1 MNLEPIKVGIL
12 TISDK
17 GSQGLRADEGGP
29 RIRTLLPADL
39 FEVRITAVVPDE
51 IPSIVDTLV
60 DWTDRR
66 KMDLIFTTGGTGLS
80 PRDLT
85 PEATARVIE
94 REIPGM
100 AEAMRREGMKHT
112 LLAQLSRGKVG
123 TRRETLIINLPGGL
137 KAIEE
142 MLPVILPAIPHALEK
157 IKGDT
162 GDCAR

>member
-1 MNLEPIKVGIL
+1 MNLEPFKVGIL

-17 GSQGLRADEGGP
+17 GSRGLRTDEGGP
-29 RIRTLLPADL
+29 RIRRLLPADL
-39 FEVRITAVVPDE
+39 FEVTTSAVVPDK

-60 DWTDRR
+60 DWSDRM
-66 KMDLIFTTGGTGLS
+66 KLDLIFTTGGTGLS

-85 PEATARVIE
+85 PEATGRVIE

-100 AEAMRREGMKHT
+100 AEAMRLEGMKHT
-112 LLAQLSRGKVG
+112 PLAQLSRAKVG
-123 TRRETLIINLPGGL
+123 IRREALIINLPGGL

-157 IKGDT
+157 IKGDMS
-162 GDCAR
+162 DCGR

>member
-1 MNLEPIKVGIL
+1 MIRVGIL
-12 TISDK
+12 TVSDK

-29 RIRTLLPADL
+29 KIGSLLPRDL
-39 FEVRITAVVPDE
+39 YEVETTAIVPDE
-51 IPSIVDTLV
+51 IPQLVNTLV
-60 DWTDRR
+60 EWVDQ
-66 KMDLIFTTGGTGLS
+66 KKLDLILTTGGTGLS

-100 AEAMRREGMKHT
+100 AEAMRWEGMKHT
-112 LLAQLSRGKVG
+112 PLAQLSRGKAGVRG
-123 TRRETLIINLPGGL
+123 ETLIINLPGGL

-157 IKGDT
+157 IKGDPS
-162 GDCAR
+162 DCGR